1 MTKRYELSTV
11 GVLLLFLLLA
21 ALILVPPAAAGT
33 TPPAG
38 PLLLSF
44 DSPNSSGTYAPGDVL
59 ELHAAYDEAL
69 APGST
74 IDILLNNSVPLTLD
88 RLATQVSPRHKGS
101 IANGE
106 GGALLGSA
114 QGIFV
119 AGNYAYVASYVSGA
133 LEIVDISDPARPV
146 HKGSLLLGY
155 GLKSV
160 YVSGN
165 HAYMANYNG
174 HSLQIVDITN
184 PAVPM
189 LAGTYGFSSSSPWDV
204 FVAGNHAYVVMDD
217 EVSDGMLE
225 IVNVTD
231 PANPTH
237 TGNITSRAGG
247 ALLSSPRDVF
257 VAGDYA
263 YVASMHDHAL
273 EIVNVTD
280 PAHPTHAGSISIF
293 DGGAFL
299 DSPGGVFVAGDY
311 AYVACTGSDSLAII
325 DISVPAV
332 PFHVAS
338 ITSPE
343 LDGARSVFVDGNVAY
358 VAGYLSDALTVIDVS
373 TPSSP
378 VQVASITNP
387 GMDGAF
393 SVFVD
398 DGFAYVACYVSDALE
413 IISTRSSTLSGTYTV
428 GPGEETPLLTVGS
441 ITAHDAES
449 LDGTRTNTSTALPA
463 ANLADTVA
471 LGIIYPVTAAFTATP
486 LTGTAPLT
494 VAFTD
499 ASAGAPDCWNWSF
512 GDGEWFNTTD
522 GGAANP
528 SHTFAGPGTYTVN
541 LTVARGTN
549 NDTLSRGGYIT
560 VSAPPTPTPVRS
572 GTGGGA
578 NADVGI
584 GLATDLKRN
593 DTASFAMDKG
603 AVFRVDLTAE
613 TTIDKVMVTV
623 RKASSLPSSVNGTG
637 TDVYEYELF
646 TLYYGDDA
654 DLSERTIF
662 FRVPQAWL
670 ASNGCEKGDIVL
682 MHYNE
687 ETGTW
692 DELPTEWTGEDG
704 TYFTYRAET
713 PSFSWFAIAVTQG
726 AADAAGKSATPDTG
740 DAAEEPGVPEETP
753 GDAQS
758 LAPGAT
764 APGATAAVQAPG
776 EPTVT
781 ATDAAVPDTSQ
792 SPSSMPVLA
801 AIALGLI
808 GAGAVIRNRKD

>member
-1 MTKRYELSTV
+1 MTKRYGHSAA
-11 GVLLLFLLLA
+11 GVLLLAAILLFGQ
-21 ALILVPPAAAGT
+21 AAAGT

-59 ELHAAYDEAL
+59 EINATYDEAL

-74 IDILLNNSVPLTLD
+74 IDILLNNSVSLTLD
-88 RLATQVSPRHKGS
+88 RLASQVSPRHKGS
-101 IANGE
+101 IVNGE
-106 GGALLGSA
+106 GGALLDNA

-119 AGNYAYVASYVSGA
+119 AGDYAYVASYVSGA
-133 LEIVDISDPARPV
+133 LEIVDVSDPACPV
-146 HKGSLLLGY
+146 HKGNIYLGF
-155 GLKSV
+155 GPNSV

-165 HAYMANYNG
+165 HAYVANSNQY
-174 HSLQIVDITN
+174 SLQIVDINN
-184 PAVPM
+184 PAVPT
-189 LAGTYGFSSSSPWDV
+189 LAGTYGFSSPTYPLDV
-204 FVAGNHAYVVMDD
+204 FVAGNNAYM
-217 EVSDGMLE
+217 GMSVGGVNGMVE
-225 IVNVTD
+225 IVNITD
-231 PANPTH
+231 PENPTV
-237 TGNITSRAGG
+237 TGNITNGAGG
-247 ALLSSPRDVF
+247 ALLSYPRDVF

-263 YVASMHDHAL
+263 YVASQYDNAL

-280 PAHPTHAGSISIF
+280 PAHPTHAGSITKYE
-293 DGGAFL
+293 GVL
-299 DSPGGVFVAGDY
+299 LLENPEGVFVAGTY
-311 AYVACTGSDSLAII
+311 AYVASTGSDSLAII

-332 PFHVAS
+332 PVHVAS

-343 LDGARSVFVDGNVAY
+343 LEGARSVFVDGDYAY

-373 TPSSP
+373 TPASP

-387 GMDGAF
+387 GMDGAL

-398 DGFAYVACYVSDALE
+398 GGFAYVPCYMSNALE
-413 IISTRSSTLSGTYTV
+413 IISTHSSTLSGTYTV

-471 LGIIYPVTAAFTATP
+471 LSIEGPVTAAFTATP

-499 ASAGAPDCWNWSF
+499 ASGGTPDCWNWSF
-512 GDGEWFNTTD
+512 GDGAWFNTTD
-522 GGAANP
+522 AGAANP

-572 GTGGGA
+572 GGGA

-584 GLATDLKRN
+584 GLATDLKKN

-603 AVFRVDLTAE
+603 AVYRVDLTAD
-613 TTIDKVMVTV
+613 TPLDKVMVTV

-637 TDVYEYELF
+637 TDVYEDELV
-646 TLYYGDDA
+646 TLYYAGDA
-654 DLSERTIF
+654 DLSGRTIF
-662 FRVPQAWL
+662 FRVAQAWL
-670 ASNGCEKGDIVL
+670 ASNGCDSGDIVL
-682 MHYNE
+682 MHYDE

-692 DELPTEWTGEDG
+692 DELPTECTGEDG

-713 PSFSWFAIAVTQG
+713 PSFSWFAIGVTQG
-726 AADAAGKSATPDTG
+726 AADVAGKSEMPDTG
-740 DAAEEPGVPEETP
+740 DAAGEPAAPEETP
-753 GDAQS
+753 GDVPAS
-758 LAPGAT
+758 
-764 APGATAAVQAPG
+764 APGATAAVPAPG
-776 EPTVT
+776 EPTAPAT
-781 ATDAAVPDTSQ
+781 TDAAVPDTNQ

-808 GAGAVIRNRKD
+808 CAGAVIRNRRD